1 MSKTFIATQDIPFGD
16 PGRGVFAYRAGDTV
30 SEEAVKENGWQD
42 YVSGQNTE
50 AAKTTVAEAT
60 GSTVKGS

>member
-1 MSKTFIATQDIPFGD
+1 MSKMLVAISDIPFGD
-16 PGRGVFAYRAGDTV
+16 PGRGVYAYRAGDKV

-50 AAKTTVAEAT
+50 AAKSAVAEAT
-60 GSTVKGS
+60 GTTVKES

>member
-16 PGRGVFAYRAGDTV
+16 PGRGVFAYRTGDQV

-42 YVSGQNTE
+42 FVSGQNTE
-50 AAKTTVAEAT
+50 AAKTAVAEAT

>member
-1 MSKTFIATQDIPFGD
+1 MSKTLIVTQDIPFGD
-16 PGRGVFAYRAGDTV
+16 PGRGVFAYRVGDQV
-30 SEEAVKENGWQD
+30 SEDAVKEHDWQD

-50 AAKTTVAEAT
+50 AAKAAVAEAT